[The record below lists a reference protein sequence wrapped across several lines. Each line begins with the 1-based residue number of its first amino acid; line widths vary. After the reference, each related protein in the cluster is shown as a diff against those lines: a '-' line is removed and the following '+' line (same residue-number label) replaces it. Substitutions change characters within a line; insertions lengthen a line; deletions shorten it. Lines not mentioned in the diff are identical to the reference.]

1 MESVTD
7 ASAATS
13 DGTEPSTTRWPAT
26 MSLRRRLSALMA
38 IGALLLAIA
47 VALCTIAFVH
57 LVDARHTLLAQVY
70 PANLASDQLLVAFLN
85 EETGVRGY
93 VLSGNPQFL
102 EPSELGFT
110 QQRTA
115 ESQLG
120 NLLVGQPTLQR
131 LTKSAEATG
140 ALWQHRYA
148 LPAITAVAHGPTGDT
163 SFSSQAA
170 LLQSKKLFDAVR
182 TSFTRLDAAFAAT
195 KASSETILN
204 SATSLLV
211 GVLVGTLVM
220 IVLAGLAGRWLLRR
234 WVTAPLLTIGADV
247 QQVATGQVDHPVP
260 AAGPPE
266 LQHLADDVE
275 LMRQRIVAELE
286 ETRTAQSQLSAR
298 NLDLSRSNTELEQFA
313 YVASHD
319 LQEPLRKVTSFVQL
333 LQQRYQGELDERADQ
348 YIGFAVDGAKRM
360 QVLIN
365 DLLGFSRVGR
375 TTDQFGQVDLAASVE
390 AALDNLTQAIQESGA
405 TVEVGQL
412 PVVRGDAGLLATVF
426 QNLIGNA
433 IKFHSEAPP
442 VITVAATPSPEGW
455 VCSVTDNGIGVEP
468 RFGDKIFVIFQRLHS
483 REAYEG
489 TGIGLALSKKIIEFH
504 GGRIWLDT
512 QHQSGTRLCFTLP
525 VSPQVGRLRRAGEV
539 DS

>member
-1 MESVTD
+1 MEAVRDRPTVT
-7 ASAATS
+7 SE
-13 DGTEPSTTRWPAT
+13 GTEPSATRWTAT
-26 MSLRRRLSALMA
+26 MSLRRRLTALMA
-38 IGALLLAIA
+38 IGTVLLATA

-57 LVDARHTLLAQVY
+57 LVDARHTLLEQVY
-70 PANLASDQLLVAFLN
+70 PANLTSDQLLVAFLN

-93 VLSGNPQFL
+93 VLSANPQFL
-102 EPSELGFT
+102 QPSELGFS
-110 QQRTA
+110 QQKTV
-115 ESQLG
+115 ESQLAR
-120 NLLVGQPTLQR
+120 LLVGQPTLQR
-131 LTKSAEATG
+131 LSKAAEAAG
-140 ALWQHRYA
+140 NVWQQNYA
-148 LPAITAVAHGPTGDT
+148 IPAIAAVAQGTGNT
-163 SFSSQAA
+163 TFTSQAA

-182 TSFTRLDAAFAAT
+182 ASFTRLDAAFAAS
-195 KASSETILN
+195 KVSSENILN
-204 SATSLLV
+204 SATALLV

-220 IVLAGLAGRWLLRR
+220 IVLAGMAGKRLLRR
-234 WVTAPLLTIGADV
+234 WVTDPLLAIGSDV
-247 QQVATGQVDHPVP
+247 QHVATGEVDHAIA

-286 ETRTAQSQLSAR
+286 QTRSAQTQLSAR

-348 YIGFAVDGAKRM
+348 YIGFAADGAKRM

-365 DLLGFSRVGR
+365 DLLDFSRVGR
-375 TTDQFGQVDLAASVE
+375 TTDDFDPVDLTVSVRT
-390 AALDNLTQAIQESGA
+390 AVDNLSRAIQESGA

-412 PVVRGDAGLLATVF
+412 PVVRGDSGLLATVF

-433 IKFHSEAPP
+433 IKFRSDAPP

-489 TGIGLALSKKIIEFH
+489 TGIGLALCKKIVEFH
-504 GGRIWLDT
+504 GGRIWLDAE
-512 QHQSGTRLCFTLP
+512 HRSGTRLCFTLP
-525 VSPQVGRLRRAGEV
+525 INPEVAALRRAGEV
-539 DS
+539 DV